1 VSAFRLI
8 DAERANYPVAVLC
21 RILGVSKSGYYAWR
35 CRPPSKRSGEDAA
48 LTQKIREVHLR
59 SRETYGSPRV
69 HAELRAMGVRCGRR
83 RVARLMRVA
92 GLRGC
97 MRANKRGST
106 HRDPSAAPA
115 PDLLGRDFVAT
126 QPNRIWL
133 ADITYVPTQ
142 EGFLYLAFI
151 LDTHSRRIVGWS
163 MASHMRTEL
172 VVDALQMAVWRRNP
186 SAGLVHHSDRGAQY
200 TAISFGKRLE
210 EVGIVPSMGRTG
222 TALDNAMAES
232 FIATLKTELLVHR
245 RRFPNREVA
254 KSAIFE
260 YLEGFYNRRRLHS
273 ALSYRSPADY
283 EESTMEGVAVA

>member
-1 VSAFRLI
+1 MSAFRLI
-8 DAERANYPVAVLC
+8 DAEKASYPVTALC
-21 RILGVSKSGYYAWR
+21 RMLGVSKSGYYAWR
-35 CRPPSKRSGEDAA
+35 RRSPSKRSREDAA
-48 LTQKIREVHLR
+48 LTEKIREVHRR

-69 HAELRAMGVRCGRR
+69 HAELRSLGIGCGRR

-97 MRANKRGST
+97 MRGKKRGT
-106 HRDPSAAPA
+106 TRRDSRAAPA
-115 PDLLGRDFVAT
+115 PDLLRRDFVAAE
-126 QPNRIWL
+126 PNRIWL
-133 ADITYVPTQ
+133 ADITYIPTQ

-151 LDTHSRRIVGWS
+151 LDAHSRKIVGWS
-163 MASHMRTEL
+163 MDSHMKTEL
-172 VVDALQMAVWRRNP
+172 VVDALQMAVWRRKP
-186 SAGLVHHSDRGAQY
+186 SAGLVHHSDRGVQY
-200 TAISFGKRLE
+200 TAISFGRRLA

-232 FIATLKTELLVHR
+232 FVATLKTELLVHR
-245 RRFPNREVA
+245 RRFPDREVA
-254 KSAIFE
+254 RSATFE